1 MLFVWKNYVAV
12 FLTIGLIF
20 MTFGP
25 VLRAQKKRKILEKD

>member
-25 VLRAQKKRKILEKD
+25 VLSSLQKEIDP